1 MSSSSA
7 LFRDAEIGNLHG
19 MQLEATRHHKFR
31 RLQLA
36 VHDAN
41 TMNGSNTLCHV
52 MENLRRKERHGVLSL
67 AAVLSSSS
75 LVLAAQVFCAPQKIT
90 TTPVASVPLKT
101 P

>member
-7 LFRDAEIGNLHG
+7 LFRDAEIGNLHD
-19 MQLEATRHHKFR
+19 MQLEATSHHNVR

-52 MENLRRKERHGVLSL
+52 MENLRREKRYGVRSL
-67 AAVLSSSS
+67 GPVLSSSS
-75 LVLAAQVFCAPQKIT
+75 LVLAA
-90 TTPVASVPLKT
+90 
-101 P
+101 